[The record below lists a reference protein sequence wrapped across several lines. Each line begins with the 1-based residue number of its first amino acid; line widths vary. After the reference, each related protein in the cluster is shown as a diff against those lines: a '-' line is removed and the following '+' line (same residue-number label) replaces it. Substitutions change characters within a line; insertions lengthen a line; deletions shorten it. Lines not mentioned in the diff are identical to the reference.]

1 MGICLENIQKYLNY
15 DANLKRAK
23 KRNEC
28 SRNHFKEKYKTQKI
42 RPVTFFPHSFM
53 FVKYFISSQK
63 FKGKINQINGKTRA
77 KISFISIVESQRN
90 LVIKKLGHP
99 SSRLLYQISLISD
112 RFSQQG
118 FSWHELP
125 YEKKQHFNY
134 LGHI

>member
-1 MGICLENIQKYLNY
+1 MKISVYIMGICLENIQKYLNY

-28 SRNHFKEKYKTQKI
+28 SRNHFIDKKRKI
-42 RPVTFFPHSFM
+42 QNAKNSTCNLFFLIHTFHPKFEFM

-63 FKGKINQINGKTRA
+63 FKGKFNQINGKTRA

-112 RFSQQG
+112 RFS
-118 FSWHELP
+118 
-125 YEKKQHFNY
+125 
-134 LGHI
+134 